1 MLMEPMSLKT
11 ELDSLEKKINKMK
24 SNKKDNGIKSLKVQN
39 DGWRMVIELVVGLI
53 LGLGIGLGLDIFFNT
68 KPLFLIIF
76 TLLGFVAGVKTML
89 KTANTIKQETLE
101 GENL

>member
-1 MLMEPMSLKT
+1 MQRTSIKQ

-24 SNKKDNGIKSLKVQN
+24 SNKKGNGVKSFKVQN
-39 DGWRMVIELVVGLI
+39 DGWRMVIELVVGL
-53 LGLGIGLGLDIFFNT
+53 LVGVGIGLGLDVFLHT

-89 KTANTIKQETLE
+89 NTAKTMKQEVIE